1 MSNKET
7 INVRV
12 KQGTR
17 LWWRQ
22 EAAKNGFI
30 YGNDGAT
37 GEFLDA
43 IAQGEYVVID
53 KEIWEQIFSKTA

>member
-1 MSNKET
+1 METRET

-22 EAAKNGFI
+22 EAAKNNFI

-37 GEFLDA
+37 GDFLDA
-43 IAQGEYVVID
+43 IASGEYVVIPR
-53 KEIWEQIFSKTA
+53 EVWEKIFPKSA

>member
-1 MSNKET
+1 MGNKET

-12 KQGTR
+12 KEGTR

-43 IAQGEYVVID
+43 IASGEYVI
-53 KEIWEQIFSKTA
+53 ISKTAWEQLFPKTA

>member
-1 MSNKET
+1 M
-7 INVRV
+7 RV
-12 KQGTR
+12 KEGTR

-22 EAAKNGFI
+22 EAAKNNFI

-43 IAQGEYVVID
+43 IASGEYVI
-53 KEIWEQIFSKTA
+53 ISKTAWEQLFTKTA